1 MKSFLARSTLLLM
14 LTLTVLQGA
23 LISDVKSKSNPR
35 SLPDSG
41 AFGSRESAGSHLPES
56 AKSRQ
61 KRCTC
66 YSYTDKE
73 CVYYCHL
80 DIIWINT
87 PEHTV
92 PYGMSSYR
100 GQQRRRRAAG
110 RASEGDWLKARRCVC
125 VVADADPE
133 CQDFCLQR

>member
-87 PEHTV
+87 PESAGTNEAMV
-92 PYGMSSYR
+92 SLIGPWRVCNRR
-100 GQQRRRRAAG
+100 GAFSLCKLRLVLCRKRKHRCSQRR
-110 RASEGDWLKARRCVC
+110 
-125 VVADADPE
+125 
-133 CQDFCLQR
+133 QTQY